1 MDKLAGIYSLP
12 GIPSSPP
19 PPPRLR
25 TTTVYSWWNRIF
37 FYDVWRCLTVFDGV
51 WRRFDRRFRGNWRP
65 MIQIYFFLRYYKCC
79 DWFGLIGDGLKES
92 DLFGIYTFRLVSLLS
107 YIMVR
112 SYSLL
117 YRNMLFLVWFDSI
130 WRKSVVS
137 LGFIRIYFLYH
148 QRSMVRFGLMSDMIN
163 RNDILKY
170 CDSWFKYLGL
180 IF

>member
-1 MDKLAGIYSLP
+1 M
-12 GIPSSPP
+12 PSPVFPP
-19 PPPRLR
+19 PLLLLPAYVPPPYIRGG
-25 TTTVYSWWNRIF
+25 IGF
-37 FYDVWRCLTVFDGV
+37 FLTMFDGVWRCLMVFDDV

-137 LGFIRIYFLYH
+137 LDFIRIYFLYH
-148 QRSMVRFGLMSDMIN
+148 QRVD
-163 RNDILKY
+163 
-170 CDSWFKYLGL
+170 GL
-180 IF
+180 IWFDERYD